1 MSIENYISFSGTLG
15 LIIAI
20 ALNIIV
26 GIVGGLM
33 AEKNRSKWA
42 GFFTGFFD
50 SFFGLAVIALLGE
63 KIDPKQIK
71 DMIYLLED
79 IKYNK

>member
-33 AEKNRSKWA
+33 AEKKPFEMGWILHW
-42 GFFTGFFD
+42 F
-50 SFFGLAVIALLGE
+50 L
-63 KIDPKQIK
+63 Q
-71 DMIYLLED
+71 
-79 IKYNK
+79 

>member
-33 AEKNRSKWA
+33 AEKTVRN
-42 GFFTGFFD
+42 
-50 SFFGLAVIALLGE
+50 GLVSSVASLV
-63 KIDPKQIK
+63 
-71 DMIYLLED
+71 
-79 IKYNK
+79 